1 MGSGGWTNDIPDTFV
16 IPTGATGPPE
26 IILDGTTG
34 KITVIAANGSRIE
47 INPNNAS
54 PVIQFF
60 STDGTNDSFINAV
73 VAGSAT
79 RCDLGVNS
87 GKYDP
92 GDGVTRRIRMFLDD
106 SADLGL
112 FEVIK
117 ESNASR
123 LGGYALLSSAIGEF
137 GWNNAGTAVKNKITF
152 NATEAFCSVPIRGEV
167 SGTADPWHDVSA
179 GVGYQNS
186 WVDRGAGFPNLGYTK
201 VASPPAGL
209 WIAGQASGGTIP
221 TSVIFTLPSGWRPT
235 KQYVVNNGTG
245 VLQVDTNGNVS
256 VVAAASAFIQCSFVI
271 PLDR

>member
-1 MGSGGWTNDIPDTFV
+1 VGSGGWSNDIPSPFV
-16 IPTGATGPPE
+16 LPAGATGPPE
-26 IILDGTTG
+26 IILDDTTG

-60 STDGTNDSFINAV
+60 STDGTNDAFINAV

-106 SADLGL
+106 SANLGL
-112 FEVIK
+112 FEVVK
-117 ESNASR
+117 ESDASR

-152 NATEAFCSVPIRGEV
+152 NATEAFASVGIKAEV
-167 SGTADPWHDVSA
+167 GGVAETWHDVSS
-179 GVGYQNS
+179 GPGYQNS
-186 WVDRGAGFPNLGYTK
+186 WVNRGAGFPNLAYKK
-201 VASPPAGL
+201 VAAPDSGL

-221 TSVIFTLPSGWRPT
+221 TSVIFTLPTGYRPT
-235 KQYVVNNGTG
+235 TQYVVANTTG
-245 VLQVDTNGNVS
+245 VFQVDTNGNVS
-256 VVAAASAFIQCSFVI
+256 VVAAGSAFVQVSTVI
-271 PLDR
+271 PLDH